1 MHGLLRLS
9 LCALLLSSCG
19 GGGNAPPGGGGSG
32 PGFRATIDGQSWQ
45 AESIGTSAAAVPGVP
60 GSLVIVG
67 AQTSGGQTRGV
78 TLTLFNISSTGT
90 YPLGVSSD
98 VFGGIGQVG
107 EGSGGGGNAQ
117 SWITDDTGAAGTIT
131 LTNLS
136 GGRIAGTFSFVA
148 SPGHS
153 NTVGG
158 TRTVTDGSF
167 DLAFSGNLSPV
178 PANVGSKLGGTL
190 GGRSYNASTV
200 SGFATGPLGGPGVSI
215 STLNKDHG
223 ISITLSDVSAPGT
236 YALDNTG
243 GNARLM
249 GAGRNGGDA
258 EHCCWG
264 GGNTGADVGSVT
276 ITSISADR
284 VKGTFTATLQPVPG
298 KPATTPLTVTDG
310 SFDVGFIH

>member
-1 MHGLLRLS
+1 MRGLLRLS
-9 LCALLLSSCG
+9 LCVALLSGCG
-19 GGGNAPPGGGGSG
+19 GGGNTPPGGAGG
-32 PGFRATIDGQSWQ
+32 PGFRAKIDGQSWQ
-45 AESIGTSAAAVPGVP
+45 ADPIGTSAAAVPGVP

-67 AQTSGGQTRGV
+67 AQASGGVTRGV
-78 TLTLFNISSTGT
+78 TLTLYNISSTGT

-107 EGSGGGGNAQ
+107 EGSGGGNAQ
-117 SWITDDTGAAGTIT
+117 SWITDDGAAGTLT
-131 LTNLS
+131 LTTLS
-136 GGRIAGTFSFVA
+136 GGQIAGTFAFVA

-167 DLAFSGNLSPV
+167 DLAFSGTLSPV
-178 PANVGSKLGGTL
+178 PANVGSKLGATL
-190 GGRSYNASTV
+190 GGQSYNASTV
-200 SGFATGPLGGPGVSI
+200 SAVATSPLGGPGLQI

-223 ISITLSDVSAPGT
+223 ISITLSGVSAPGT
-236 YALDNTG
+236 YALSNTG

-258 EHCCWG
+258 GHCCWG

-276 ITSISADR
+276 ITSLTADR

-298 KPATTPLTVTDG
+298 KPASIPLSVTDG
-310 SFDVGFIH
+310 SFDVGFVP

>member
-1 MHGLLRLS
+1 MQRLLRLS
-9 LCALLLSSCG
+9 VCALVLSGCG

-32 PGFRATIDGQSWQ
+32 PGFRATIDGQGWQ
-45 AESIGTSAAAVPGVP
+45 AESIGSSAAAVPGVP

-67 AQTSGGQTRGV
+67 AQTSGGLTRGL
-78 TLTLFNISSTGT
+78 TLTLYNIATTGT

-98 VFGGIGQVG
+98 VFGGIGLVG

-136 GGRIAGTFSFVA
+136 GGRSAGTFSFVA

-167 DLAFSGNLSPV
+167 DLAFSGNLAPV
-178 PANVGSKLGGTL
+178 PANVGSKLGATL

-200 SGFATGPLGGPGVSI
+200 SGFATSPLGGPGVVI

-223 ISITLSDVSAPGT
+223 MSITLSDVSAPGT

-249 GAGRNGGDA
+249 SAGRNGGDVG
-258 EHCCWG
+258 HCCWG

-276 ITSISADR
+276 ITSITADR

-298 KPATTPLTVTDG
+298 KPATAALTVTDG